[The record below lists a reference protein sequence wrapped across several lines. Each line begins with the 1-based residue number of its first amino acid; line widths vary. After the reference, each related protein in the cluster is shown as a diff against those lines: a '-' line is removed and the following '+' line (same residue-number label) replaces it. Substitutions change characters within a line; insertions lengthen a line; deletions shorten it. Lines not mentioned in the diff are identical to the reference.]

1 MNDDPGWVISHCM
14 ELLRPGGYL
23 QWEEFDPM
31 AVALHKHDG
40 KAENLQKL
48 ADILQNRVPARSV
61 APYCGSEY
69 HENADAL

>member
-1 MNDDPGWVISHCM
+1 MDDDPSRIISHCM

-40 KAENLQKL
+40 KAKNLQNL
-48 ADILQNRVPARSV
+48 ADVLQNRAPAESFIPDSNPASHRTANSI
-61 APYCGSEY
+61 
-69 HENADAL
+69 